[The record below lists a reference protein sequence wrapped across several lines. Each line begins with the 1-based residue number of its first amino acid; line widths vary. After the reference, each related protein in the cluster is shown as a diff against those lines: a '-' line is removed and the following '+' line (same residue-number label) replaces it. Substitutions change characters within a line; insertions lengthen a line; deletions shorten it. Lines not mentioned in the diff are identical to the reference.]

1 MPRRVGEDWRE
12 YLGPG
17 AVSSFA
23 LAGLTALVGLGIP
36 LAFRLREVLRTA
48 GLDERHPTDVIL
60 ILGRT
65 LDGDGITE
73 VFRGRL
79 DHGLALLAAGV
90 APRILITGGLTG
102 RASRTEAAA
111 GREYLLSRGLE
122 PEQIL
127 VEDRSRNTLEN
138 LYNVRQRL
146 RGEGLGSLVLVS
158 DALHLARAAA
168 LARGF
173 SLAVQCSAAP
183 LSPPFRGSLHWWG
196 RAAREAALLHWY
208 RVGVAYSKAIG
219 SHRLL
224 SRVT

>member
-17 AVSSFA
+17 ALSSFTLAAMAA
-23 LAGLTALVGLGIP
+23 LCGLGVP
-36 LAFRLREVLRTA
+36 VLLRLREVLRTA
-48 GLDERHPTDVIL
+48 GRDERGTADVIL

-65 LDGDGITE
+65 LDSDGITE
-73 VFRGRL
+73 VFRSRL
-79 DHGLALLAAGV
+79 DHGISLLHQGV

-102 RASRTEAAA
+102 RSRRTEAEA
-111 GREYLLSRGLE
+111 GREYLLSRGVE
-122 PEQIL
+122 PTRIL

-173 SLAVQCSAAP
+173 SLAVQCSPAP
-183 LSPPFRGSLHWWG
+183 LSPPFRGSLRWWG

-208 RVGVAYSKAIG
+208 RVGVAYSRAIG
-219 SHRLL
+219 SDRLL